1 MRKISKGKFIMKTT
15 LPKLVVLL
23 LSIFICF
30 NSSFAQWLQS
40 AGPQGSNVYSF
51 YSPDQKTL
59 FAGTFGDGVF
69 RSGNL
74 GATWQAINIGLTDGN
89 PRYDYAFTSVGNYLF
104 VGTQDGVYRSSNN
117 GDAWEPAN
125 SGIAG
130 MIVFSLTKFI
140 VTNTTTIFAGTQSG
154 VYKSMDYGTTWS
166 YAGLTDRINALAFK
180 TQNGTSL
187 FAVSGYGSGIFRSND
202 FGSTWIN
209 VNNEIPAS
217 VFMNDVIVTG
227 QNIFVATY
235 GFGVYKS
242 TNNGLNWISVNTGF
256 STTDLPNMGINSLSY
271 FNNALYAATSMGMYK
286 STNLGTK
293 WVASTSGF
301 YDTYVNKIYSFAY
314 NFFAGTMTSIF
325 ASFNEGSSWESVI
338 DGLPYEDL
346 SCMAAKTNIL
356 FTGSSQYGVSY
367 SDDNA
372 DTWYPINLSG
382 VYGNYTYALGI
393 KANTVFEGTRNNI
406 YRSTNNGKKWTA
418 TNFAGGKVISF
429 ASNSNYVFAGSRNTH
444 GKPSGSVS
452 RSSDDGINWTD
463 MTSDVFSSPTVALA
477 AYNSNV
483 FAGNSL
489 GVFRS
494 TNNGVNWILVN
505 SGLTSTNISSLV
517 IKGSTLFAG
526 TDAGVFRTTNNGNNW
541 KQINS
546 GLTDTAILALTYTTN
561 QDRIFAGT
569 QSGMF
574 YTTVTGTKW
583 TKINTGLKSTY
594 VTCLATDND
603 FVYAAIAS
611 AGVWKYSLAK
621 MNDKEITMNNSN
633 TKIQTQ
639 NHPNPFNPTTVI
651 CYQVKTVSKVT
662 LKIYDAMGRE
672 IQTLVNE
679 SMQPG
684 MYDVTF
690 DGSQLA
696 SGVYYYKLTSGD
708 YMETKRMLLI
718 K

>member
-1 MRKISKGKFIMKTT
+1 MKTT
-15 LPKLVVLL
+15 LLKLVPLL
-23 LSIFICF
+23 LFIFIGF
-30 NSSFAQWLQS
+30 NSSFSQWLQS
-40 AGPQGSNVYSF
+40 AGPQGSNVNSF
-51 YSPDQKTL
+51 YSPDQKTV

-74 GATWQAINIGLTDGN
+74 GATWQAVNTGLAEGN
-89 PRYDYAFTSVGNYLF
+89 PRYDYAFTSAGNYLF

-125 SGIAG
+125 TG
-130 MIVFSLTKFI
+130 MGGVIVFSLAKFI
-140 VTNTTTIFAGTQSG
+140 VTNTTTVFAGTQGG
-154 VYKSMDYGTTWS
+154 VYKSMDYGSTWS
-166 YAGLTDRINALAFK
+166 YAGLTDRINALVFK

-187 FAVSGYGSGIFRSND
+187 FAVSGYGSGVFRSDD
-202 FGSTWIN
+202 FGTSWIN
-209 VNNEIPAS
+209 VNNGIPAS

-242 TNNGLNWISVNTGF
+242 TNNGLNWNAVNTGF
-256 STTDLPNMGINSLSY
+256 STTDLPNMGINSLSF
-271 FNNALYAATSMGMYK
+271 FNNALYAATSSGIYK

-293 WVASTSGF
+293 WVALTSGL
-301 YDTYVNKIYSFAY
+301 YDTYFNRIYSFAY
-314 NFFAGTMTSIF
+314 NFFAGSLVSVF
-325 ASFNEGSSWESVI
+325 ASFNEGSSWEPVI
-338 DGLPYEDL
+338 DGLPYENV

-356 FTGSSQYGVSY
+356 FTGSNYYGVSY
-367 SDDNA
+367 SNDNA

-382 VYGNYTYALGI
+382 MYGIYTYALGI
-393 KANTVFEGTRNNI
+393 KGNTVLEGTRYNI
-406 YRSTNNGKKWTA
+406 YRSTNNGKKWAA
-418 TNFAGGKVISF
+418 TNFSGGKVISF
-429 ASNSNYVFAGSRNTH
+429 ASNSTFAFCGSSSTH
-444 GKPSGSVS
+444 GKPSGSVF
-452 RSSDDGINWTD
+452 RSSDDGINWTE
-463 MTSDVFSSPTVALA
+463 MTAGVFSSPAVALA
-477 AYNSNV
+477 AYNSNI

-494 TNNGVNWILVN
+494 TNNGVNWTLVN
-505 SGLTSTNISSLV
+505 SGLTTTNISSLV

-541 KQINS
+541 VRINM

-583 TKINTGLKSTY
+583 TKINSGLKSTY

-603 FVYAAIAS
+603 FIYAAIAS

-621 MNDKEITMNNSN
+621 INDKEISTDNSN

-639 NHPNPFNPTTVI
+639 NYPNPFNPATVI
-651 CYQVKTVSKVT
+651 SFQVKMNSKVT
-662 LKIYDAMGRE
+662 LRIYDAMGRE
-672 IQTLVNE
+672 IQTLMNE
-679 SMQPG
+679 NMQPG
-684 MYDVTF
+684 MYDVKF
-690 DGSQLA
+690 DGSQLP
-696 SGVYYYKLTSGD
+696 SGVYYYKMVMDGFT
-708 YMETKRMLLI
+708 ETKKMILI